1 MKRYILRQRIQQL
14 LKNKREKAD
23 FLDFDKVKTV
33 QLLYQSSDSE
43 PVMRFKAAL
52 ESEGKSVQLIELSE
66 KENARASQIVI
77 SPKSFSFMG
86 ELNEKQRNQIESDR
100 ADLLIDL
107 IPRLRYREIAVVL
120 LSNAIFKVGIH
131 KENYPIYDFDLLL
144 DEKMDSDALIDKI
157 KFYIRI
163 IKAK

>member
-14 LKNKREKAD
+14 LKIQREKAA
-23 FLDFDKVKTV
+23 FLDYSQARTI
-33 QLLYQSSDSE
+33 QLLYQSSDSDS
-43 PVMRFKAAL
+43 VMRFKATL
-52 ESEGKSVQLIELSE
+52 EAEGKSVQLIELSE
-66 KENARASQIVI
+66 KENARASHIVI

-86 ELNEKQRNQIESDR
+86 ELNEKQRKQIESAS

-107 IPRLRYREIAVVL
+107 IPQLRYREIAVVL
-120 LSNAIFKVGIH
+120 LSKAVFKVGIH
-131 KENYPIYDFDLLL
+131 KENYPIFDFDLLL
-144 DEKMDSDALIDKI
+144 DEKMDADALIDKI